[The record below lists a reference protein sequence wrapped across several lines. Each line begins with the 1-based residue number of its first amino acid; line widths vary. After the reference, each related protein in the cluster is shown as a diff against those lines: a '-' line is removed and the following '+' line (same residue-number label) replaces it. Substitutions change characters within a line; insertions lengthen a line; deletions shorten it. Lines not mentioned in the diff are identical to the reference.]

1 MRTQL
6 PLVGEI
12 KRFFPIHRTCVV
24 KVFMLLIQCILR
36 CRTVCLYKCRTEVG
50 SVLEKKNIK
59 LNTAYTRLIRFFKIK
74 HIDAFCIGIFQL
86 ILHLVNFHGP
96 VYMSMDRTNW
106 KIGRN
111 NINVLFI
118 GLLLPNGIFIP
129 VLWELYKKRG
139 NTSEQER
146 CELINRFF
154 KVWPNYTEIE
164 ITLLGDREFI
174 GVDWFG
180 YMKRVGFSFV
190 IRARMQDYYK
200 EVALMLNK
208 EMEIEEL
215 EKHIQKALNKQGY
228 FHTPIMLKGEL
239 LYYTVFPNTSKRQ
252 KKNDKWLILISDK
265 NDIKWISES
274 FPKRW
279 SIEVFFYHCKTNGF
293 NLEDLNLVNLAKAQL
308 MMGITAVCYVLSIK
322 KGIECQ
328 KSEEILLKK
337 YGTKISKAISIFRLG
352 YDSLKNEIHTVIELI
367 LFIQNRI
374 PKVELWKVNL
384 WKRVLKNV

>member
-12 KRFFPIHRTCVV
+12 KRFFPIHRICVV
-24 KVFMLLIQCILR
+24 KVFMLLVQCILR
-36 CRTVCLYKCRTEVG
+36 SRTVCLYKCRTEVG
-50 SVLEKKNIK
+50 SVLGEKNIK
-59 LNTAYTRLIRFFKIK
+59 LNTAYARLIRFFKIK
-74 HIDAFCIGIFQL
+74 NVDAFCIGIFRL
-86 ILHLVNFHGP
+86 ILYLINFQGP

-106 KIGRN
+106 KIGSK

-129 VLWELYKKRG
+129 ILWELYKKRG

-174 GVDWFG
+174 GLDWFE
-180 YMKRVGFSFV
+180 YMKKVGFSFV

-200 EVALMLNK
+200 EIALMLNK
-208 EMEIEEL
+208 KMEIEEL
-215 EKHIQKALNKQGY
+215 EKHIQKAINKQGY
-228 FHTPIMLKGEL
+228 FHTPVMLKGVL
-239 LYYTVFPNTSKRQ
+239 FYYSVFPNTSKRQ

-265 NDIKWISES
+265 SDIEWVSKS

-279 SIEVFFYHCKTNGF
+279 GIEVFFYHCKTNGF
-293 NLEDLNLVNLAKAQL
+293 NLEDLNLVNIAKAQL
-308 MMGITAVCYVLSIK
+308 MMGVTAVCYVLAIK

-337 YGTKISKAISIFRLG
+337 YGTKISKAISVFRLG
-352 YDSLKNEIHTVIELI
+352 YDNLKNEIHTVLELI
-367 LFIQNRI
+367 LFIRKRI
-374 PKVELWKVNL
+374 PEVALWKVSL
-384 WKRVLKNV
+384 WKRALKNV